1 MTVSPPVRAWLP
13 WLVLLS
19 GLFVTA
25 AGSVFVAES
34 GHARDEIRFS
44 SAGQEII
51 SRLRGR
57 VETAVALLRAG
68 SAVMAAKD
76 WGHARPVHPLRS
88 ASRIEAPVRGRRWHR
103 VRWPLRCRGISG
115 LEARM
120 CAEGVRDFRV
130 WSAGA
135 GTGERSV
142 VLYFEPRG
150 ENSARI
156 LGFDMASEPVR
167 RAAMEA
173 AAIQARPVASGKATF
188 VLDPKSP
195 PPEAA
200 FIIFVPVYKGGFPPD
215 VAEDRAAAL
224 RGFIYSPFR
233 AKDLLGTLLEGE
245 ERSQF
250 VVQVYNGDKVTPSAL
265 LFDSAHGEPWSFSEL
280 HRAFSRDDPGRQWIV
295 VLAARPDFVSTS
307 TALVPA
313 LFGIGLGLSVL
324 LFLLTRAEARAR
336 DLAERAAGDLR
347 ESEETVQSA
356 SRAKDEFLATLSHEL
371 RTPLNAILGWARMLR
386 DRQRR
391 SGDVRTRASTPS
403 SATRGAGA
411 AHRGPARRVA
421 HHLGQAAPGRR
432 SSSISPASCDARST
446 RSQPARRRQGRRAS
460 QTRRS
465 RTAGAIV
472 AAIAERLQQV
482 VWNLLSNAVKF
493 TPRGGRVELTHRA
506 PRQLAGRDHGVAT
519 PATGIS
525 PEFLPHVFE
534 RFRQADSSST
544 RQHGGLG
551 LGLAIVRHLV
561 ELHGGTDRAASEG
574 LGKGATFT
582 VRLPLRNPALAD
594 QLESSA
600 GRYAAMAHG
609 PCSRGCRACGS
620 WSWMMKRG
628 SRPCARRPR
637 ARTCG
642 CSGSGSAADAL
653 DVGRNA
659 RDRCRDFGSR
669 DAWRRRVRSG
679 APRFARES
687 CRVPIAAHH
696 RAHRLRARRRSRT
709 RHGRRLSRL
718 PPEASQS
725 RPTHRARR
733 AIDRRT
739 L

>member
-76 WGHARPVHPLRS
+76 GVTRDQFIHF
-88 ASRIEAPVRGRRWHR
+88 VRHLELKRRFVGVDGIGYAGRYAAAD
-103 VRWPLRCRGISG
+103 ISG

-142 VLYFEPRG
+142 VLYFEPPG

-250 VVQVYNGDKVTPSAL
+250 VVQVYDGEKVTPSAL
-265 LFDSAHGEPWSFSEL
+265 LFDSAHGEAVELLRSFTGPFRVTIQGANGSSSWL
-280 HRAFSRDDPGRQWIV
+280 RGP
-295 VLAARPDFVSTS
+295 TS
-307 TALVPA
+307 
-313 LFGIGLGLSVL
+313 S
-324 LFLLTRAEARAR
+324 ARAR
-336 DLAERAAGDLR
+336 R
-347 ESEETVQSA
+347 
-356 SRAKDEFLATLSHEL
+356 
-371 RTPLNAILGWARMLR
+371 WC
-386 DRQRR
+386 RR
-391 SGDVRTRASTPS
+391 CS
-403 SATRGAGA
+403 
-411 AHRGPARRVA
+411 
-421 HHLGQAAPGRR
+421 
-432 SSSISPASCDARST
+432 
-446 RSQPARRRQGRRAS
+446 
-460 QTRRS
+460 
-465 RTAGAIV
+465 
-472 AAIAERLQQV
+472 
-482 VWNLLSNAVKF
+482 
-493 TPRGGRVELTHRA
+493 
-506 PRQLAGRDHGVAT
+506 
-519 PATGIS
+519 
-525 PEFLPHVFE
+525 
-534 RFRQADSSST
+534 
-544 RQHGGLG
+544 
-551 LGLAIVRHLV
+551 GLA
-561 ELHGGTDRAASEG
+561 S
-574 LGKGATFT
+574 
-582 VRLPLRNPALAD
+582 
-594 QLESSA
+594 
-600 GRYAAMAHG
+600 
-609 PCSRGCRACGS
+609 GCRC
-620 WSWMMKRG
+620 
-628 SRPCARRPR
+628 C
-637 ARTCG
+637 CF
-642 CSGSGSAADAL
+642 C
-653 DVGRNA
+653 
-659 RDRCRDFGSR
+659 
-669 DAWRRRVRSG
+669 
-679 APRFARES
+679 
-687 CRVPIAAHH
+687 
-696 RAHRLRARRRSRT
+696 
-709 RHGRRLSRL
+709 
-718 PPEASQS
+718 
-725 RPTHRARR
+725 
-733 AIDRRT
+733 
-739 L
+739 